1 MDPTSLLKVGCLG
14 ALCLVFF
21 IYYPLMGCCAI
32 STNAFTLVRLS
43 IVVVLA
49 MFFNGGQ
56 TMSVWGAKFS
66 LVGLPLFSGAIV
78 SFIGLP
84 LFASCTLSFNAL
96 PLCDQ
101 VVLSFIGASLNA

>member
-1 MDPTSLLKVGCLG
+1 MLG
-14 ALCLVFF
+14 VFHF
-21 IYYPLMGCCAI
+21 LSFDGVCCVI

-49 MFFNGGQ
+49 MFFNGGR
-56 TMSVWGAKFS
+56 TMSVWGTKFS

-96 PLCDQ
+96 PLCDR